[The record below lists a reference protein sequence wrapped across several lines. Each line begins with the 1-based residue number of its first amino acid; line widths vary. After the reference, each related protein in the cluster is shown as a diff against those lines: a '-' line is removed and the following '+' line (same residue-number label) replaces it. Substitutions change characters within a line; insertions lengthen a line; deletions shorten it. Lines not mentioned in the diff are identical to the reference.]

1 MNWFRIVINGGYG
14 ICSIKS
20 LNSSEKKSARIEG
33 VGKSVMSKKA
43 AVSGKTNRD
52 FSHSDGM

>member
-1 MNWFRIVINGGYG
+1 MNWFRIVINGEYG

-20 LNSSEKKSARIEG
+20 LNSSEKKSARLEG
-33 VGKSVMSKKA
+33 AGKSVLLKKA
-43 AVSGKTNRD
+43 AVSGKMIRD